1 MDLADW
7 IILNY
12 CYLADV
18 IKTLMKSIFTLL
30 LLCCLCSC
38 SIQGKYPQDELDK
51 QRLIRQ
57 MKRSSRKLSPLC
69 YTPWVPVHRLADQA
83 LEEHIRYLKEEYKFS
98 GPFYV
103 NVDDVP
109 PGYRPPSVIDGERVI
124 PMDGSVKRNFRKE
137 KRLTDIRVIISPED
151 SLTIRMVERFYKKK
165 GRKLYVGL
173 SEGLYTEVIW
183 TRGEAEWNLKE
194 IKHSGR

>member
-1 MDLADW
+1 
-7 IILNY
+7 
-12 CYLADV
+12 
-18 IKTLMKSIFTLL
+18 MKSIFKLL

-38 SIQGKYPQDELDK
+38 SIESKY
-51 QRLIRQ
+51 QRIERALKNENSLY
-57 MKRSSRKLSPLC
+57 MKIKTRKLSPLC

-83 LEEHIRYLKEEYKFS
+83 LEEHIRYLKDNYKFS

-103 NVDDVP
+103 NINDVP

-137 KRLTDIRVIISPED
+137 KRLTDIRLIDSGED
-151 SLTIRMVERFYKKK
+151 SLIIRTVEHFYKKK

-173 SEGLYTEVIW
+173 SEGLSTEVIW
-183 TRGEAEWNLKE
+183 VRDDSQPEGWKRLE

>member
-1 MDLADW
+1 M
-7 IILNY
+7 
-12 CYLADV
+12 
-18 IKTLMKSIFTLL
+18 KTIFKLL

-83 LEEHIRYLKEEYKFS
+83 LEEHIRYLKDNYKFS

-103 NVDDVP
+103 NINEVP

-137 KRLTDIRVIISPED
+137 KRLTDIRLIDSGED
-151 SLTIRMVERFYKKK
+151 SLIIRTVEHFYKKK

-173 SEGLYTEVIW
+173 SEGLSTEVIW
-183 TRGEAEWNLKE
+183 VRDDSQPEGWKRLE

>member
-1 MDLADW
+1 
-7 IILNY
+7 
-12 CYLADV
+12 
-18 IKTLMKSIFTLL
+18 
-30 LLCCLCSC
+30 
-38 SIQGKYPQDELDK
+38 
-51 QRLIRQ
+51 
-57 MKRSSRKLSPLC
+57 
-69 YTPWVPVHRLADQA
+69 
-83 LEEHIRYLKEEYKFS
+83 
-98 GPFYV
+98 
-103 NVDDVP
+103 
-109 PGYRPPSVIDGERVI
+109 
-124 PMDGSVKRNFRKE
+124 MDGSVKRNFRKE

>member
-1 MDLADW
+1 M
-7 IILNY
+7 
-12 CYLADV
+12 
-18 IKTLMKSIFTLL
+18 LMKTIFKLL

-38 SIQGKYPQDELDK
+38 SIESKY
-51 QRLIRQ
+51 QRIERALKNENSLY
-57 MKRSSRKLSPLC
+57 MKMKTRKLSPLC

-103 NVDDVP
+103 NIDEVP
-109 PGYRPPSVIDGERVI
+109 PGYRPPSVIDDERVI